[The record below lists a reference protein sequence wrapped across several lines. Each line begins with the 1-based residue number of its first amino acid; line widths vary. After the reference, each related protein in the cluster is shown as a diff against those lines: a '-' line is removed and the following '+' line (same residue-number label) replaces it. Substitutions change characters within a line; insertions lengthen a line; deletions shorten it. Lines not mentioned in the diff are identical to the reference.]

1 MRREAVLA
9 LQRRQR
15 DGRGCRVG
23 GPADWPED
31 HRAHL
36 GPGQR
41 RLLRLA
47 GGCTLL
53 RGVRRQGQAGDRS
66 GSTVGTRSAAAS
78 RELLVRKRGAHR
90 ARHDARRGVVPL
102 RAVPA
107 LAWPFRRLHRQHLA
121 EHRFARRGQAH
132 LVPVIRPGP
141 PGILPRLRLQRVLG
155 RRRPGLCLDCGWCP
169 RPADRPRH
177 RAAHLRGEQGRL
189 LRNRR
194 QRCEIV
200 RHHGGQ
206 PRDLLS
212 RIAMRAMISMYDMPE
227 RRPAI
232 EAWWAGLTRH
242 WQAAGL
248 RDVPET
254 TQVTD
259 GDLYELW
266 QAPDL
271 FIAQTCGFP
280 LTHRLKDR
288 VTLVG
293 TPVYAL
299 NGCSGGSYHS
309 VIVARKDS
317 DVHGLDDVA
326 GTVAA
331 INGYDSQSGWNALRH
346 SLIGK
351 GAPARV
357 VETGG
362 HRRSVAAVREGRA
375 DVAVID
381 CVTYAGLQQLAT
393 QEVAP
398 LRIIAHSASAPALPY
413 VTRRD
418 IAPAD
423 LEKLRAG
430 LRAAMTD
437 PALAETRAALLLS
450 GLEIVPLQAYDR
462 LLEMEREA
470 DRADSLVDRS

>member
-1 MRREAVLA
+1 
-9 LQRRQR
+9 
-15 DGRGCRVG
+15 
-23 GPADWPED
+23 
-31 HRAHL
+31 
-36 GPGQR
+36 
-41 RLLRLA
+41 
-47 GGCTLL
+47 
-53 RGVRRQGQAGDRS
+53 
-66 GSTVGTRSAAAS
+66 
-78 RELLVRKRGAHR
+78 
-90 ARHDARRGVVPL
+90 
-102 RAVPA
+102 
-107 LAWPFRRLHRQHLA
+107 
-121 EHRFARRGQAH
+121 
-132 LVPVIRPGP
+132 
-141 PGILPRLRLQRVLG
+141 
-155 RRRPGLCLDCGWCP
+155 
-169 RPADRPRH
+169 
-177 RAAHLRGEQGRL
+177 
-189 LRNRR
+189 
-194 QRCEIV
+194 
-200 RHHGGQ
+200 
-206 PRDLLS
+206 
-212 RIAMRAMISMYDMPE
+212 MRAMISMYDMPE

-254 TQVTD
+254 TQFTD

-375 DVAVID
+375 DVAAID
-381 CVTYAGLQQLAT
+381 CVTYAGLQQLAP

-430 LRAAMTD
+430 LRATMTD
-437 PALAETRAALLLS
+437 PALAETRAAMLLS